1 MQEILAQILG
11 YLKGIWNKRWQAMLI
26 AWFVSLAGWGG
37 VYLLPDQ
44 FESKAK
50 IYIDTQS
57 LLKPLL
63 KGLTVETNVDQ
74 QINLMVRTLLTR
86 PNVEKIIRLSDL
98 DLRVNSDSEFD
109 GLVKQLQK
117 KIKFV
122 SKRRTNKNVYDL
134 SYEDRSP
141 ETAQVVLQSVITVF
155 IENTIGESKEE
166 SVSAR
171 NFLKSQIKEYEKRL
185 LKSENKLKDFKQK
198 NVGMLP
204 SAGGKDYYARMEQA
218 KSTLDE
224 SKLNLKEAKR
234 RQDAIQKELNSF
246 VASLKSSGS
255 GPGIV
260 TSFDDRIDSLN
271 TNLDDLLLNYTDSH
285 PDVLSIRRVLD
296 NLVKKQQQELT
307 DLKKSA
313 NGNSGSMSL
322 NPLYQEL
329 KINLGVAKAEV
340 ESLTVRVN
348 EYQNRYEKQQ
358 HLVNTVPEI
367 EAQLV
372 ALNRD
377 YQITKDKYEEFLKRR
392 ESASIAESVDQTT
405 ESVQFKVIEA
415 PRVEYKAV
423 GPNRILY
430 SSGVLILA
438 LGAGLGFSFLLSQVR
453 PVVMSGRQI
462 AQLTGLPILGSVSAV
477 VSPAQRTR
485 RALMV
490 ISYFSLFAMLLVGY
504 GALMGWYIISSA
516 V

>member
-63 KGLTVETNVDQ
+63 KGLTVETNVDH

-117 KIKFV
+117 KIKFA

-171 NFLKSQIKEYEKRL
+171 NFLKNQIKEYEKRL

-234 RQDAIQKELNSF
+234 RKDAIQKELNSF

-255 GPGIV
+255 GIA

-296 NLVKKQQQELT
+296 NLVKKQQKELI

-313 NGNSGSMSL
+313 SGNSGRLSL

-340 ESLTVRVN
+340 ESLIVREA
-348 EYQNRYEKQQ
+348 EYQARYEKQQ

-377 YQITKDKYEEFLKRR
+377 YHITKDKYEEFLKRR

-430 SSGVLILA
+430 SSGVLFLA

-453 PVVMSGRQI
+453 PVVMSGRQM

-490 ISYFSLFAMLLVGY
+490 ISYFSLFAMLLVSY
-504 GALMGWYIISSA
+504 GVLMGWYIISSA